1 MPGHL
6 ALVTDSTAY
15 LPQQAVD
22 RHRIRVV
29 PLSVAV
35 GDEVFAEG
43 VEISPKDVAE
53 ALRSKQRVTT
63 SRPSPETFAA
73 AYRAAAE
80 AGARGIVSIH
90 LSAELSGTA
99 EAAQL
104 AAAEVSIPVR
114 VVDSRLV
121 GMALGSCVLAAAE
134 SAQALD
140 AARAGSASGGAGGT
154 VGGRGAAAD
163 TDAGAVEADLDRV
176 VAAAEDR
183 AAGTASFFYVDTLEH
198 LRRGGRIGTAQ
209 ALVGSALA
217 VKPLLHLAGGR
228 IEPLEKVRTAS
239 RAIARLEEIA
249 VERAGQQSVDITVHH
264 LAAENRAEPL
274 AERLRERVPGL
285 KELYVS
291 EVGAVIGAHVGPGL
305 LAVVVSPIVAS
316 SY

>member
-1 MPGHL
+1 MLGHL

-15 LPQQAVD
+15 LPQEAVD
-22 RHRIRVV
+22 RHRIEVV

-43 VEISPKDVAE
+43 VEISPNDVAE
-53 ALRSKQRVTT
+53 ALRAKRRVTT
-63 SRPSPETFAA
+63 SRPSPETFTA

-80 AGARGIVSIH
+80 AGARGVVSVH

-104 AAAEVSIPVR
+104 AAATAPIPVR

-121 GMALGSCVLAAAE
+121 GMALGSCVLAAAALAE
-134 SAQALD
+134 ALD
-140 AARAGSASGGAGGT
+140 ATRAE
-154 VGGRGAAAD
+154 VAAVRSD
-163 TDAGAVEADLDRV
+163 IEADRRSTETDLDQV
-176 VAAAEDR
+176 VSAAERR
-183 AAGTASFFYVDTLEH
+183 ADVTSGFFYVDTLEH

-249 VERAGQQSVDITVHH
+249 VEHAGAQPVDITVHH
-264 LAAENRAEPL
+264 LAAEQRAEAL
-274 AERLRERVPGL
+274 AERLRERVPTVN
-285 KELYVS
+285 ELYVS

-305 LAVVVSPIVAS
+305 LAVVVAPLVAS
-316 SY
+316 PR

>member
-1 MPGHL
+1 MLGHL
-6 ALVTDSTAY
+6 AIVTDSTAY
-15 LPQQAVD
+15 LPQEAVD
-22 RHRIRVV
+22 RHRIQVV

-53 ALRSKQRVTT
+53 ALRAKSRVTT

-73 AYRAAAE
+73 AYRAAA
-80 AGARGIVSIH
+80 AVGARGIVSVH
-90 LSAELSGTA
+90 LSAELSGTV

-104 AAAEVSIPVR
+104 AAAAAPIPVR

-134 SAQALD
+134 LADTLD
-140 AARAGSASGGAGGT
+140 AARSGASAGDVDIEAVGGA
-154 VGGRGAAAD
+154 
-163 TDAGAVEADLDRV
+163 EADLDQV
-176 VAAAEDR
+176 VSAAERR
-183 AAGTASFFYVDTLEH
+183 AEVTNGFFYVDTLEH

-249 VERAGQQSVDITVHH
+249 VEHAGAQRVDITVHH
-264 LAAENRAEPL
+264 LAAEQRAEAL
-274 AERLRERVPGL
+274 AERLRERVPAMN
-285 KELYVS
+285 ELYVS

-305 LAVVVSPIVAS
+305 LAVVVAPVVAS
-316 SY
+316 PR

>member
-22 RHRIRVV
+22 RYRIQVV

-80 AGARGIVSIH
+80 AGARGVVSIH
-90 LSAELSGTA
+90 LSAELSGTV

-104 AAAEVSIPVR
+104 AAAAAPIPVR

-121 GMALGSCVLAAAE
+121 GMALGGCVLAAAE
-134 SAQALD
+134 SVAALE
-140 AARAGSASGGAGGT
+140 AARAGSVSGDGDGDGGD
-154 VGGRGAAAD
+154 GAAGAD
-163 TDAGAVEADLDRV
+163 AAVADLDLV
-176 VAAAEDR
+176 VASAEAR
-183 AAGTASFFYVDTLEH
+183 AAGTAGFFYVDTLEH

-217 VKPLLHLAGGR
+217 VKPLLHLSGGR

-249 VERAGQQSVDITVHH
+249 VERAAQQPVDITVHH
-264 LAAENRAEPL
+264 LAAAHRAEPL

-285 KELYVS
+285 RELYVS

-305 LAVVVSPIVAS
+305 LAVVVSPVIVS
-316 SY
+316 PH